1 MCFEWELFTWDSNN
15 TQAKLSRRFSEK
27 AEPFYEIKDSKALKE
42 LEELI
47 PSTCQGHLGWR
58 ALGRFPLPRRG
69 AEAASWAPAPN
80 F

>member
-15 TQAKLSRRFSEK
+15 MQAKLPRRFSEK

-47 PSTCQGHLGWR
+47 PSTCQGHLGRR
-58 ALGRFPLPRRG
+58 ALGFHYLG
-69 AEAASWAPAPN
+69 GELT
-80 F
+80 